1 MAGRHA
7 AGQGLLWACTAPAE
21 LSCGTECPPARTRPA
36 VLAGCGA
43 KAALPSSDLQ
53 RAPLPSLERAPLPS
67 LPTSRPR
74 SYLYRWRPADWCRAN
89 PTLPSFTLHPLEC
102 GYKKGTDKLHLR
114 LPQVGLPKVQSK
126 RFGR

>member
-1 MAGRHA
+1 MPCGN
-7 AGQGLLWACTAPAE
+7 GLLCLLGVGQKLPCPAQLRPSACTPAFP
-21 LSCGTECPPARTRPA
+21 SH
-36 VLAGCGA
+36 
-43 KAALPSSDLQ
+43 LP
-53 RAPLPSLERAPLPS
+53 
-67 LPTSRPR
+67 PR

-126 RFGR
+126 RLGR